1 MTIIYLLIACSV
13 TIAAVFLGL
22 FLWSV
27 KSGQY
32 DDSETPAMRMLFE
45 NPLKSDT
52 STPSESTHDGSQ
64 FLD

>member
-13 TIAAVFLGL
+13 AIAGLFLGL

-32 DDSETPAMRMLFE
+32 DDAETPAMRMLFE
-45 NPLKSDT
+45 NPLKPDASPPAD
-52 STPSESTHDGSQ
+52 PQHDGSQ
-64 FLD
+64 FQD